1 MTEDIAIELLQ
12 NVVNICGAGN
22 TFEGQV
28 EALVGYGFTKEDLMY
43 FGFSE
48 EDLDKCGVDI
58 YSREDEVSRVTLW
71 YTLEE
76 DDFNLYYN
84 SLHYEYNHLEDG
96 WQNGAAPKP
105 ISKLQERAWAKKSWR
120 KKHCRLINGKVVE

>member
-1 MTEDIAIELLQ
+1 MTEDIAIELLR
-12 NVVNICGAGN
+12 NVVDICGAGN

-28 EALVGYGFTKEDLMY
+28 KALVEYGFTKEDLMY
-43 FGFSE
+43 FGFSG
-48 EDLDKCGVDI
+48 EDLDKCDVDI
-58 YSREDEVSRVTLW
+58 YSRGDEISRVTLW

-76 DDFNLYYN
+76 DDFGLC
-84 SLHYEYNHLEDG
+84 HEYNHLEDG
-96 WQNGAAPKP
+96 WQNSAAPKP